1 MESPFDRGKREGR
14 VDATLEDHGRH
25 LSRINGNI
33 ARFATS
39 VETLTATMRGKLDTI
54 AHEILT
60 LQEEGRSAALAVKI
74 AAETLESE
82 AERRRAEL
90 EATAAGLAVTARALA
105 ATETKD
111 DRSFSKRERL
121 AALVVAIASTAAYIY
136 FATH

>member
-1 MESPFDRGKREGR
+1 M
-14 VDATLEDHGRH
+14 LE
-25 LSRINGNI
+25 
-33 ARFATS
+33 
-39 VETLTATMRGKLDTI
+39 KLDTI